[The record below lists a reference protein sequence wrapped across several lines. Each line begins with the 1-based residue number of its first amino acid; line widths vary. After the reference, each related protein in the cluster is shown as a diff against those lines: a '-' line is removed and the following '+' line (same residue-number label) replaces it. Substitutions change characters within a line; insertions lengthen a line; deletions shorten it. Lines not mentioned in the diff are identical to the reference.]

1 VRLDMSEYSTFG
13 AAERIFTRPDG
24 EPSRLIQTV
33 RAQPFVLLLLDEIEK
48 AAPEVFDVLLG
59 LFDEGRLTDR
69 FGRTTNFTSS
79 LIVMTSN
86 LGGTDRSA
94 VGFTPVEA
102 SYAAEVESFFRPE
115 LFNRIDDLVVFH
127 RLTDDVLRAIAE
139 KELRELAERE
149 GVAKRG
155 LRVEWTAALL
165 DYLASAGRDIRYGAR
180 PLQRVLEQQIVAP
193 LARHLVANPR
203 LRGRLLLDFDSTGA
217 IVIAR
222 P

>member
-1 VRLDMSEYSTFG
+1 
-13 AAERIFTRPDG
+13 
-24 EPSRLIQTV
+24 
-33 RAQPFVLLLLDEIEK
+33 
-48 AAPEVFDVLLG
+48 VFDVLLG

-155 LRVEWTAALL
+155 LRVEWTAA
-165 DYLASAGRDIRYGAR
+165 
-180 PLQRVLEQQIVAP
+180 P